1 MVFIATV
8 WTPVILGSTGER
20 NVTRKAFCL
29 RATLVK
35 VVSHNI
41 TNESIELAY
50 IQGFGGRHRAE
61 HYREHIFQEPDIC
74 SNIFINDGAS
84 LNLNFSSCMM

>member
-1 MVFIATV
+1 MRGACEASAVVLIATV

-50 IQGFGGRHRAE
+50 IQGFGGRHQAE
-61 HYREHIFQEPDIC
+61 H
-74 SNIFINDGAS
+74 
-84 LNLNFSSCMM
+84 